1 MAKTYTQV
9 VINTDTFLNWLTLTN
24 DMASGFADVVTI
36 AANSTGDST
45 TGNGF
50 VSGTFGSTTLVA
62 TTLRG
67 GSVDTASSLTISSN
81 SVFSGA
87 QINSTSNVY
96 IVSSNNY
103 LVSNNIVLASNS
115 TVNAISIR
123 ANSSVT
129 NVVVGGNT
137 TTVTSNVTFSANA
150 TVSGLLT
157 VSNSAV
163 VTGDLTVATQS
174 LISSNAASLSGT
186 SDQLIDSF
194 NGSTFRGGKYVISMK
209 DDANSTYQMTEVL
222 VMHDGTTAYTT
233 EYATLKSVAN
243 SLATAVSNVSGSTVR
258 LYLTPTVASLSV
270 KLSKTL
276 TTV

>member
-1 MAKTYTQV
+1 MSKTYTPV
-9 VINTDTFLNWLTLTN
+9 VISTDTFLNWLTLTN
-24 DMASGFADVVTI
+24 DMAGGFADVITI
-36 AANSTGDST
+36 AANTIGDVT

-50 VSGTFGSTTLVA
+50 VNGIFGANTLVL
-62 TTLRG
+62 TNIRG
-67 GSVDTASSLTISSN
+67 GSIDTPGPMGVTSN
-81 SVFSGA
+81 VNFNGG
-87 QINSTSNVY
+87 QINTTSNVY
-96 IVSSNNY
+96 SVASNTY
-103 LVSNNIVLASNS
+103 FVSNNIVLASNS
-115 TVNAISIR
+115 TVNVISIR

-129 NVVVGGNT
+129 NVSIGGNL

-150 TVSGLLT
+150 TVNGLLT
-157 VSNSAV
+157 ISNSAV

-174 LISSNAASLSGT
+174 VMSSNAASLSGT

-194 NGSTFRGGKYVISMK
+194 NGSTYRGGKYVISMK